1 MSEKVSQYGHLI
13 IIWTLCLGK
22 DVALRTKLIQLGEL
36 KVGEVFKGVVTNSTT
51 FGCFVNIGLQRDG
64 LIHNS
69 KMRGQALSP
78 NQAVT
83 VRIEE
88 IKGDR
93 FGLRLMEVAH

>member
-1 MSEKVSQYGHLI
+1 
-13 IIWTLCLGK
+13 K

-36 KVGEVFKGVVTNSTT
+36 KVGEVFKGVVSNTTT

-69 KMRGQALSP
+69 KMRGQTLAP

-88 IKGDR
+88 IKGEKL
-93 FGLRLMEVAH
+93 GLRLIEITT